1 MKPTQFA
8 TALLALGCHAACWCG
23 GSDYGSA
30 SGAYQAQMKRDDPTL
45 LNTGFIVDR
54 ASSQSKRNVRE
65 ATDRADQQVAQAEA
79 DAAAAERAATTA
91 HSGRVRSVNIA
102 SPQIYGTVRGNVYVI
117 SQRSRGRVTS
127 VLP

>member
-1 MKPTQFA
+1 MKPTQIA
-8 TALLALGCHAACWCG
+8 TALLAFGCHAACWAG

-30 SGAYQAQMKRDDPTL
+30 SAAYQAQMKRDDPTL

-54 ASSQSKRNVRE
+54 ASSRSKRNVRE
-65 ATDRADQQVAQAEA
+65 ATDRSDQQTAQAEA
-79 DAAAAERAATTA
+79 DTAAAERAATTR
-91 HSGRVRSVNIA
+91 SGRVSSVNIA

-117 SQRSRGRVTS
+117 TQRSRGRVTS

>member
-1 MKPTQFA
+1 MTPTQFA
-8 TALLALGCHAACWCG
+8 TALLAFGCHAACWAG

-30 SGAYQAQMKRDDPTL
+30 SAAYQAQMKRDDPTL

-54 ASSQSKRNVRE
+54 VTSQAKRSVRE
-65 ATDRADQQVAQAEA
+65 ATDRTDQLAAQAEA
-79 DAAAAERAATTA
+79 EAAAAARAATTRGA
-91 HSGRVRSVNIA
+91 RASSVNIA
-102 SPQIYGTVRGNVYVI
+102 SPHIYGTVRGNVYVI

>member
-8 TALLALGCHAACWCG
+8 TALLAFGCHAACWAG
-23 GSDYGSA
+23 GNDYGSA
-30 SGAYQAQMKRDDPTL
+30 SAAYQAQMKREDPTL
-45 LNTGFIVDR
+45 LNTDFIVDR
-54 ASSQSKRNVRE
+54 ATSQAKRSVRE
-65 ATDRADQQVAQAEA
+65 ATDRSDQQAAQAEA
-79 DAAAAERAATTA
+79 EAAAAARAATA
-91 HSGRVRSVNIA
+91 RGGRVSSVNVA